1 MRELAILRK
10 MQACKS
16 AICWVE
22 ERSSW
27 AEAWTMCGRAD
38 WMLWVLVR
46 ICGKSGSDA
55 HRRLVLAACRCA
67 RISLGLVRPGELRP
81 LAAIEI
87 AERWARRQPD
97 VTLDMVRMAAAAA
110 DAAADAATDARI
122 KALKQCADI
131 VREFFPEP
139 PVLV

>member
-10 MQACKS
+10 MQACES

-22 ERSSW
+22 ECSSW
-27 AEAWTMCGRAD
+27 AEAWTTCGRAD

-110 DAAADAATDARI
+110 DAATDARI

>member
-1 MRELAILRK
+1 
-10 MQACKS
+10 
-16 AICWVE
+16 
-22 ERSSW
+22 
-27 AEAWTMCGRAD
+27 
-38 WMLWVLVR
+38 
-46 ICGKSGSDA
+46 
-55 HRRLVLAACRCA
+55 
-67 RISLGLVRPGELRP
+67 LGLVRPGELRP

-97 VTLDMVRMAAAAA
+97 VTLDMVRMAADAAYASYAAYGGDAGDGDAAAYASYAAYAVAAAAYAVAAAAAAAA
-110 DAAADAATDARI
+110 DDADADARI

>member
-10 MQACKS
+10 MQACES

-22 ERSSW
+22 ECSSW
-27 AEAWTMCGRAD
+27 AEAWTTCGRAD